1 MFRRGNFLLYLL
13 TVAGILNPGFP
24 SVSHALDIYGVYF
37 GSCKREIGTII
48 NVRDQSFDFLTVKG
62 KIKSLP
68 RYQAIYLA
76 AYPIDLLPIS
86 NLSIKGKV
94 DVYSIES
101 RFGNKIKPLLKGWAV
116 NFTEDQVSFLTVNRD
131 EVLVDKVD
139 IWNIKKEKQPVDF
152 RSSVRKFRE
161 ISFMDPYPFSSCK
174 REQKKNIIAPQRLYS
189 NAVDVKREFDRLQS
203 GHQEL
208 AKFIR
213 RKKFYPR
220 PEVYENKSTLG
231 LWLMSGA
238 RYGASKSRS
247 NNFSPF
253 LRNEVSLGAYSYQH
267 LITTGSGPISDG
279 THLETQ
285 MHFYYRMKA
294 EYVHLSV
301 MADPSILLVGS
312 QYKWKSEDMDSPD
325 FRGNETIFIE
335 FGFDYGRLSLELSPV
350 MGFQTGIKFGNTFL
364 ESKMNIVRYGLR
376 YTGLN
381 YTMNLIGGVGRNDN
395 QNHYDP
401 KQFYNIDF
409 KMIRM
414 NLQKK
419 IHSKHEMTLSL
430 LNKSSEGHVHLNPY
444 KFNSWSLAGIYKHEY
459 RRRFYFS
466 GLLGLESF
474 GMEAREGTVSH
485 KKNPFQVNFGVNASL
500 KF

>member
-1 MFRRGNFLLYLL
+1 MVTGFLNF
-13 TVAGILNPGFP
+13 GFF
-24 SVSHALDIYGVYF
+24 SVSQALDIYGVYF

-48 NVRDQSFDFLTVKG
+48 NVKDQSFDILTVKG

-68 RYQAIYLA
+68 RYRAIYLA

-86 NLSIKGKV
+86 NLSAKRKV
-94 DVYSIES
+94 DVYRIKS
-101 RFGNKIKPLLKGWAV
+101 RFGNRIKTLLRGWAV
-116 NFTEDQVSFLTVNRD
+116 NFTEDQVSFLTINRD

-139 IWNIKKEKQPVDF
+139 IWNIKKERRFVKF
-152 RSSVRKFRE
+152 RSSDRKFKK
-161 ISFMDPYPFSSCK
+161 ISFLDPYPFSSCK
-174 REQKKNIIAPQRLYS
+174 RKKKKNIIAPQRLYS

-253 LRNEVSLGAYSYQH
+253 LRNEMSLGAYSYQH

-285 MHFYYRMKA
+285 THFYYRMKA
-294 EYVHLSV
+294 EYTHLSL
-301 MADPSILLVGS
+301 MADPSVLLIGS
-312 QYKWKSEDMDSPD
+312 QYKWKSEDITTLD
-325 FRGNETIFIE
+325 FRGNESSFIE
-335 FGFDYGRLSLELSPV
+335 LGLDYGRLSLEFSPF
-350 MGFQTGIKFGNTFL
+350 MRFYTGIKFGNTFF
-364 ESKMNIVRYGLR
+364 ESKMDLIRYGLR
-376 YTGLN
+376 YTGLS
-381 YTMNLIGGVGRNDN
+381 YTINLIGGFGENN
-395 QNHYDP
+395 QDSYYPQNS
-401 KQFYNIDF
+401 YNINF

-414 NLQKK
+414 NWQKK
-419 IHSKHEMTLSL
+419 IYSKHEMTLSL

-466 GLLGLESF
+466 GLLGFESF
-474 GMEAREGTVSH
+474 GMEAREGTVSY
-485 KKNPFQVNFGVNASL
+485 KKNPFQVSFGVNASL